1 MSSLLVNRYFIDSI
15 SDVVATKRAM
25 LVSCTY
31 NVLVRYNL
39 MRANFVKL
47 EFSVVELP
55 IKFLPLNED

>member
-1 MSSLLVNRYFIDSI
+1 
-15 SDVVATKRAM
+15 M

-55 IKFLPLNED
+55 SILLSLNED